1 MKKSILDIIEETT
14 DEAMPK
20 EKKKKCEHCEA
31 DANESGFCGK
41 CEVDERASQVDED
54 LEGGEVN
61 RNISKCKTCRGNF
74 RPKTDDDKI
83 CPQCRKDAK
92 FVKESSEDKK
102 SLDGFI
108 KCPKCHGEGEYE
120 IGDSFGTYVCDECN
134 GDQIV
139 PRRHES
145 EVPLQRLRDFFPGRK
160 PLK

>member
-1 MKKSILDIIEETT
+1 MKKSILDLIEETT

-20 EKKKKCEHCEA
+20 EKKKKCEHCDA

-54 LEGGEVN
+54 
-61 RNISKCKTCRGNF
+61 
-74 RPKTDDDKI
+74 
-83 CPQCRKDAK
+83 
-92 FVKESSEDKK
+92 
-102 SLDGFI
+102 LDGFI

-145 EVPLQRLRDFFPGRK
+145 EVPLQRLRDFFPGK